1 MKGFRTPKDVVF
13 GIGALEYLKQVNG
26 EKAFIVSDK
35 VMKDI
40 GSVDKV
46 ASFLKEAGLST
57 EEFCEVMP
65 DPDRDV
71 VEKGAKKM
79 QSFAP
84 DWIVAL
90 GGGSSIDAAKA
101 MWYFYEYPDITWETV
116 FTAPPA
122 LRNKAKLIAIATTSG
137 TGSEVTCASVVTNKL
152 GKVHFKEVIAT
163 PEILSDIAIV
173 DPELMASMPPK
184 VTAATGMD
192 ALTHAIESYTSIAT
206 TVVDQALAVSAIN
219 NTFKYLPKAYA
230 DGRNLVA
237 REAMA
242 SASMMAAM
250 AFTNS
255 FLGIVHALAHQL
267 GTEFGVP
274 HGAANSL
281 MLPYVINY
289 NSIACADAYAE
300 IAEALNLDFEDDK
313 DGTNKLIEAIFEL
326 QNDIGLASNLKDY
339 GITETQFN
347 AAVDTLSQNS
357 MNDITV
363 HCNPRV
369 PSIDDM
375 KTLYTK
381 AFSGEL

>member
-1 MKGFRTPKDVVF
+1 VKGFRTPKDVVF

-206 TVVDQALAVSAIN
+206 TVVDQALAVSAIQ
-219 NTFKYLPKAYA
+219 KY
-230 DGRNLVA
+230 
-237 REAMA
+237 
-242 SASMMAAM
+242 
-250 AFTNS
+250 F
-255 FLGIVHALAHQL
+255 
-267 GTEFGVP
+267 
-274 HGAANSL
+274 
-281 MLPYVINY
+281 
-289 NSIACADAYAE
+289 
-300 IAEALNLDFEDDK
+300 
-313 DGTNKLIEAIFEL
+313 
-326 QNDIGLASNLKDY
+326 
-339 GITETQFN
+339 
-347 AAVDTLSQNS
+347 
-357 MNDITV
+357 
-363 HCNPRV
+363 
-369 PSIDDM
+369 
-375 KTLYTK
+375 
-381 AFSGEL
+381 